1 MRATRVALLASLVVA
16 IGAASVSCTR
26 DRIRGSGNV
35 VARDVTVASFSRL
48 EVGSAFEVTVS
59 LGGQP
64 SLTLRIDDN
73 LDRHVDVG
81 VDGDTLHIGLRRGTS
96 VSDATLQAAVTAPS
110 LARIQGSGSSRIR
123 LQDPLAGDDLRLEL
137 SGASR
142 LDGAAEL
149 RSMTAGLSGASELT
163 LSGRVGTVSA
173 NASGASRLAL
183 EQLQVDALEV
193 GLSGASN
200 AEVWVRRT
208 ISASLS
214 GASSL
219 RYRGSPTLT
228 TQETSGGSS
237 ITRMP

>member
-1 MRATRVALLASLVVA
+1 MRATRIVLFASLVA
-16 IGAASVSCTR
+16 IGTASVSCTR
-26 DRIRGSGNV
+26 DTVRGSGNV
-35 VARDVTVASFSRL
+35 VARDVAVPSFSRL
-48 EVGSAFEVTVS
+48 QVASAFEVTVS

-64 SLTLRIDDN
+64 SLTLHIDDN

-110 LARIQGSGSSRIR
+110 LARIQGSGSSRIL
-123 LQDPLAGDDLRLEL
+123 LQNPPAGDDLEVEL

-163 LSGRVGTVSA
+163 LSGRVGSVSA
-173 NASGASRLAL
+173 SASGASHLAL
-183 EQLQVDALEV
+183 ERLEIDALEV
-193 GLSGASN
+193 ELSGASN
-200 AEVWVRRT
+200 AEVLVRRT

-228 TQETSGGSS
+228 RQDTSGGSS
-237 ITRMP
+237 IARVR

>member
-1 MRATRVALLASLVVA
+1 
-16 IGAASVSCTR
+16 
-26 DRIRGSGNV
+26 
-35 VARDVTVASFSRL
+35 
-48 EVGSAFEVTVS
+48 VS

-64 SLTLRIDDN
+64 SVTLHIDDN

-110 LARIQGSGSSRIR
+110 LAWIQGSGSSRIR
-123 LQDPLAGDDLRLEL
+123 VQDPLAGDDLRLEL

-149 RSMTAGLSGASELT
+149 RSLTAGLSGASELT
-163 LSGRVGTVSA
+163 LSGRVGSVSA
-173 NASGASRLAL
+173 SASGASRLAL
-183 EQLQVDALEV
+183 ERLEVDALEV
-193 GLSGASN
+193 DVLEVELSGASN
-200 AEVWVRRT
+200 AEVSVRRA
-208 ISASLS
+208 IAASLS

-228 TQETSGGSS
+228 RQDTSGGSS
-237 ITRMP
+237 ITRAP

>member
-1 MRATRVALLASLVVA
+1 VRATRIVLFASLVAV
-16 IGAASVSCTR
+16 IGTAAVSCTKNMV
-26 DRIRGSGNV
+26 RGSGNV
-35 VARDVTVASFSRL
+35 VARDVAVSSFSRL
-48 EVGSAFEVTVS
+48 QVASAFEVTVS
-59 LGGQP
+59 VGSQP

-110 LARIQGSGSSRIR
+110 LAQVQGSGSSRIR
-123 LQDPLAGDDLRLEL
+123 LRDQLTGDDLRLEL

-149 RSMTAGLSGASELT
+149 RSMTAALSGASELT
-163 LSGRVGTVSA
+163 LSGRAGSVSA

-183 EQLQVDALEV
+183 EQLQVDGLDV

-200 AEVWVRRT
+200 AEVSVRRT

-219 RYRGSPTLT
+219 RYRGSPTFT
-228 TQETSGGSS
+228 KQETSGGSS
-237 ITRMP
+237 ITRMS

>member
-1 MRATRVALLASLVVA
+1 MRAARVALLASLVVA
-16 IGAASVSCTR
+16 IATATVSCTSEGLS
-26 DRIRGSGNV
+26 GSGNV
-35 VARDVTVASFSRL
+35 VARGVAVASFSRL

-110 LARIQGSGSSRIR
+110 LAQIQGSGSSRIR
-123 LQDPLAGDDLRLEL
+123 LQDQLAGEDLRLEL

-149 RSMTAGLSGASELT
+149 RAMTAGLSGASELA
-163 LSGRVGTVSA
+163 LSGRVGSVSA
-173 NASGASRLAL
+173 TASGASRLAL
-183 EQLQVDALEV
+183 ERLEVDALEV
-193 GLSGASN
+193 SLSGASN
-200 AEVWVRRT
+200 AEAGVRRT
-208 ISASLS
+208 ISATLS

-228 TQETSGGSS
+228 RQETSGGSS
-237 ITRMP
+237 ITRVP

>member
-1 MRATRVALLASLVVA
+1 MRATRIVLLATLVV
-16 IGAASVSCTR
+16 IGTAAVSCTR
-26 DRIRGSGNV
+26 DTVRGSGNV
-35 VARDVTVASFSRL
+35 VARDVAVPSFSRL
-48 EVGSAFEVTVS
+48 QVASAFEVTVS

-64 SLTLRIDDN
+64 SLTLQIDDN

-110 LARIQGSGSSRIR
+110 LAWIQGSGSSRIR
-123 LQDPLAGDDLRLEL
+123 VQDPLAGDDLRLEL

-149 RSMTAGLSGASELT
+149 RSLTAGLSGASELT
-163 LSGRVGTVSA
+163 LSGRVGSVSA
-173 NASGASRLAL
+173 SASGASRLAL
-183 EQLQVDALEV
+183 ERLEVDALEV
-193 GLSGASN
+193 ELSGASN
-200 AEVWVRRT
+200 AEVSVRRT
-208 ISASLS
+208 LAASLS

-228 TQETSGGSS
+228 RQDTSGGSS
-237 ITRMP
+237 ITRAP

>member
-1 MRATRVALLASLVVA
+1 MRAARVALLASLVVA
-16 IGAASVSCTR
+16 IATATVSCTSEGLS
-26 DRIRGSGNV
+26 GSGNA
-35 VARDVTVASFSRL
+35 VARGVAVSSFSRL
-48 EVGSAFEVTVS
+48 QVASAFEVTVS

-123 LQDPLAGDDLRLEL
+123 LQDPLAGEDLRLEL

-149 RSMTAGLSGASELT
+149 RSMRADLSGASEVR
-163 LSGRVGTVSA
+163 LSGRVGSVSA

-183 EQLQVDALEV
+183 ERLEVDALEV

-208 ISASLS
+208 LSATLS

-228 TQETSGGSS
+228 RQDTSGGSS
-237 ITRMP
+237 ITRVP

>member
-1 MRATRVALLASLVVA
+1 MRAARVALLASLVVVIA
-16 IGAASVSCTR
+16 TATVSCTSEGLS
-26 DRIRGSGNV
+26 GSGNA
-35 VARDVTVASFSRL
+35 VARDVAVSSFSRL
-48 EVGSAFEVTVS
+48 QVASAFEVTVS

-64 SLTLRIDDN
+64 SLTLHIDDN
-73 LDRHVDVG
+73 LERYVDVG

-123 LQDPLAGDDLRLEL
+123 LQDPLAGEDLRLEL

-149 RSMTAGLSGASELT
+149 RSMRAGLSGASEVR
-163 LSGRVGTVSA
+163 LSGRVGSVSA

-183 EQLQVDALEV
+183 ERLEVDALEV

-208 ISASLS
+208 LSATLS

-228 TQETSGGSS
+228 RQDTSGGSS
-237 ITRMP
+237 ITRVP

>member
-1 MRATRVALLASLVVA
+1 MRATRIVLFASLVA
-16 IGAASVSCTR
+16 IGTASVSCTR
-26 DRIRGSGNV
+26 DTVRGSGNV
-35 VARDVTVASFSRL
+35 VARDIAVPSFSRL
-48 EVGSAFEVTVS
+48 QVASAFEVTVS

-64 SLTLRIDDN
+64 SLTLHIDDN
-73 LDRHVDVG
+73 LDRHVNVG

-110 LARIQGSGSSRIR
+110 LARIQGSGSSRIL
-123 LQDPLAGDDLRLEL
+123 LQNPPAGDDLEVEL

-163 LSGRVGTVSA
+163 LSGRVGSVSA
-173 NASGASRLAL
+173 SASGASHLAL
-183 EQLQVDALEV
+183 ERLEIDALEV
-193 GLSGASN
+193 ELSGASN
-200 AEVWVRRT
+200 AEVLVRRT

-228 TQETSGGSS
+228 RQDTSGGSS
-237 ITRMP
+237 IARVR

>member
-1 MRATRVALLASLVVA
+1 MRAARVALLASLVVA

-26 DRIRGSGNV
+26 DRVRGSGNV
-35 VARDVTVASFSRL
+35 VARDIAVASFSRL

-96 VSDATLQAAVTAPS
+96 VSDVTLQAAVTAPS
-110 LARIQGSGSSRIR
+110 LAQIQGSGSSRIR
-123 LQDPLAGDDLRLEL
+123 LQDPLAGEDLRLEL

-142 LDGAAEL
+142 LD
-149 RSMTAGLSGASELT
+149 
-163 LSGRVGTVSA
+163 
-173 NASGASRLAL
+173 LAL

-208 ISASLS
+208 LSATLS

-228 TQETSGGSS
+228 RQETSGGSS
-237 ITRMP
+237 ITRVS

>member
-1 MRATRVALLASLVVA
+1 MRATRIVLLATLAVA
-16 IGAASVSCTR
+16 IGTASVSCSSEGVS
-26 DRIRGSGNV
+26 GSGNV
-35 VARDVTVASFSRL
+35 VARDVAVPSFSRL
-48 EVGSAFEVTVS
+48 QVASAFEVTVS

-64 SLTLRIDDN
+64 SLTLHVDDN

-123 LQDPLAGDDLRLEL
+123 LQGPPAGDDLHVEL

-149 RSMTAGLSGASELT
+149 RSMTAGLSGASELA
-163 LSGRVGTVSA
+163 LSGRVGNVSA
-173 NASGASRLAL
+173 SASGASHLAL
-183 EQLQVDALEV
+183 ERLEVDALEV
-193 GLSGASN
+193 ELSGASH
-200 AEVWVRRT
+200 AEVAVHRT

-219 RYRGSPTLT
+219 RYRGAPTLT
-228 TQETSGGSS
+228 RQDTSGGSS
-237 ITRMP
+237 IARVR